1 MSAALAFDPVIHPP
15 ARLQIMAVLATV
27 QDAEFA
33 MLRKTA
39 DISDSV
45 LSKHLSALAEA
56 GYVKLRKAAQDGRQR
71 TWARLTSSGRSA
83 FRCHVKALEA
93 LAATVASGD
102 DHGHTGEV
110 NETRQRA

>member
-1 MSAALAFDPVIHPP
+1 MSVSLAFDPVIHPP

-71 TWARLTSSGRSA
+71 TWASITRAGRAA
-83 FRCHVKALEA
+83 FRGHVAALQA
-93 LAATVASGD
+93 LANVADATEDPVASGFALSP
-102 DHGHTGEV
+102 
-110 NETRQRA
+110 N

>member
-1 MSAALAFDPVIHPP
+1 VSAALAFDPVIHPP

-45 LSKHLSALAEA
+45 LSKHLSALSEA
-56 GYVKLRKAAQDGRQR
+56 GYVRLRKAAQDGRQR
-71 TWARLTSSGRSA
+71 TWASITRPGRAA
-83 FRCHVKALEA
+83 FRGHVAALQMLAGVVEA
-93 LAATVASGD
+93 GEPEAGAGGLAVSPG
-102 DHGHTGEV
+102 
-110 NETRQRA
+110 

>member
-1 MSAALAFDPVIHPP
+1 MSVSLAFDPVIHPP

-45 LSKHLSALAEA
+45 LSKHLSALSEA
-56 GYVKLRKAAQDGRQR
+56 GYVRLRKAAQDGRLR
-71 TWARLTSSGRSA
+71 TWASITRTGRAA
-83 FRCHVKALEA
+83 FRGHVAALQA
-93 LAATVASGD
+93 LAGVVEGATEEV
-102 DHGHTGEV
+102 GEPLPV
-110 NETRQRA
+110 RA

>member
-1 MSAALAFDPVIHPP
+1 MSVPSLAFDPVIHPP

-45 LSKHLSALAEA
+45 LSKHLSALSEA
-56 GYVKLRKAAQDGRQR
+56 GYVRLRKAAQDGRQR
-71 TWARLTSSGRSA
+71 TWASITRAGRAA
-83 FRCHVKALEA
+83 FRGHVAALQA
-93 LAATVASGD
+93 LAGVVEVATD
-102 DHGHTGEV
+102 EV
-110 NETRQRA
+110 SEPLPVRA

>member
-1 MSAALAFDPVIHPP
+1 MSVSLVFDPVIHPP

-45 LSKHLSALAEA
+45 LSKHLSALSET
-56 GYVKLRKAAQDGRQR
+56 GYVRLRKAAQDGRQR
-71 TWARLTSSGRSA
+71 TWASITRAGRAA
-83 FRCHVKALEA
+83 FRGHVAALQKLASVADATEEPVAPGLA
-93 LAATVASGD
+93 LSP
-102 DHGHTGEV
+102 
-110 NETRQRA
+110 N